1 MQELPVADT
10 SLSEDVVIVLA
21 IDSDVTI
28 TMFILQWR
36 LGTMVSVK
44 TDVVPVGL
52 AYALFSPCFKLIF
65 CLIA

>member
-10 SLSEDVVIVLA
+10 SLSEDVVIILA

-36 LGTMVSVK
+36 HGTMVSVK
-44 TDVVPVGL
+44 TNVKPVSL
-52 AYALFSPCFKLIF
+52 V
-65 CLIA
+65 